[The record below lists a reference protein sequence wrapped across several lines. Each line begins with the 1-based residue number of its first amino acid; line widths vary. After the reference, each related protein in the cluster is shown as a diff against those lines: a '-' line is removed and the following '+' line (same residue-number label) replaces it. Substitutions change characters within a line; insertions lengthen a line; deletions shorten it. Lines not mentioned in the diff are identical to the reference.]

1 MDPLFPDLGSSA
13 LLHSAQVR
21 NHNVLGKLKWPGWHT
36 TQHHVIPVGCE
47 GWGGYGGFL
56 YRSTK
61 LWEKDI

>member
-36 TQHHVIPVGCE
+36 TQHHVVPVGCE
-47 GWGGYGGFL
+47 GWGGSSISINQPVGKGHL
-56 YRSTK
+56 
-61 LWEKDI
+61 